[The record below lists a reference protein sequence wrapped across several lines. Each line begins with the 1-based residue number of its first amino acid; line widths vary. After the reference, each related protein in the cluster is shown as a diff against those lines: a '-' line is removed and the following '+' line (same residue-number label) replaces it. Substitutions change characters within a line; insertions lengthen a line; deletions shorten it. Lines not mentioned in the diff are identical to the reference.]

1 MKLTNFLRVLRWT
14 GSGIVWVV
22 GALAIWQQQD
32 RLVKIVTD
40 YRLLPDTLIHP
51 AAIVLPGLIVLAAG
65 LLLVGVCVQF
75 ILRLAIGGL
84 FVVAGAMK
92 LWEPA
97 LFAKDLANFRLVP
110 DNLVNLVAITVPWIE
125 VLAGGLL
132 VLGACQKPS
141 ALLITTMLVI
151 FLVFIGQA
159 VYRHLNINCGC
170 FGTLEASK
178 VGWTALAKDGVLL
191 LVAAWLTWRIEEDI
205 L

>member
-1 MKLTNFLRVLRWT
+1 MKFSKIFRYLRWT
-14 GSGIVWVV
+14 GGGAVWLA
-22 GALAIWQQQD
+22 GAWTIWLQQN

-40 YRLLPDTLIHP
+40 YRQLPDALIHP

-65 LLLVGVCVQF
+65 LLLAGFFVQF
-75 ILRLAIGGL
+75 ILRLTIGGI

-92 LWEPA
+92 VWEPA
-97 LFAKDLANFRLVP
+97 LFAKDLANFRILP

-132 VLGACQKPS
+132 IIGGFKKPS
-141 ALLITTMLVI
+141 ALLITAMLVI
-151 FLVFIGQA
+151 FLGFIGQA

-170 FGTLEASK
+170 FGTLEANK

>member
-1 MKLTNFLRVLRWT
+1 MKFSNLFRYLRWT
-14 GSGIVWVV
+14 GGGAIWVA
-22 GALAIWQQQD
+22 GAWTIWQQQD

-40 YRLLPDTLIHP
+40 YRQLPDTLIHP

-65 LLLVGVCVQF
+65 LLLAGFFVQF
-75 ILRLAIGGL
+75 ILRLAVGGI

-92 LWEPA
+92 LGEPA
-97 LFAKDLANFRLVP
+97 LFAKDLANFRILP

-132 VLGACQKPS
+132 IIGGFKKPS
-141 ALLITTMLVI
+141 ALLITAMLAI
-151 FLVFIGQA
+151 FLIFIGQA

-170 FGTLEASK
+170 FGTLEANK

>member
-1 MKLTNFLRVLRWT
+1 MKFSKFIRLLRWT
-14 GSGIVWVV
+14 AGAVVWAG
-22 GALAIWQQQD
+22 GAVAIGQQQD

-40 YRLLPDTLIHP
+40 FRLLPDAWMHP
-51 AAIVLPGLIVLAAG
+51 AAIVVPGLMVLAAG
-65 LLLVGVCVQF
+65 LLLAGFFVQG
-75 ILRLAIGGL
+75 ILRLAIGGV

-97 LFAKDLANFRLVP
+97 LFAKDLANFRLLP

-132 VLGACQKPS
+132 IIGGFKKPS

-151 FLVFIGQA
+151 FLIFIGQA

-170 FGTLEASK
+170 FGTLEANK